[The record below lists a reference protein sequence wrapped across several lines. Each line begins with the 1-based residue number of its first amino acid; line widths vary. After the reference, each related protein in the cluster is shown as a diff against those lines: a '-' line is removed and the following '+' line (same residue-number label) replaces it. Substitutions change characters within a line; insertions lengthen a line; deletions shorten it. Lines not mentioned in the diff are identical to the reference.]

1 MDDNITPQKRAP
13 HQYNDDAHSSSE
25 KVVAGS
31 FTEDVNVKNDGR
43 SSYREHVPHED
54 RRRHIPEHL
63 RIPVAENVGYSPA
76 MSNFAKKIG
85 TFFAVCIAPFI
96 KGIRFLQRRT
106 NLTFWII
113 LAMVVGI
120 LIGQFAPAA
129 GKEIK
134 PLGDAFILMIKI
146 IIVPLVFSVL
156 VIGIAGHG
164 DDIGKVGKLA
174 IKTLIVSTLSTSVF
188 LRVLLTHFILVFRSG
203 YNTRSCYW
211 FNYG

>member
-1 MDDNITPQKRAP
+1 MDDNITPQKRSP
-13 HQYNDDAHSSSE
+13 HQYDDETQFPE

-31 FTEDVNVKNDGR
+31 FTEDVNKLHR
-43 SSYREHVPHED
+43 SNSSFREREEREE

-63 RIPVAENVGYSPA
+63 KIPVPENVGYSPA
-76 MSNFAKKIG
+76 ISNVGKKIG
-85 TFFAVCIAPFI
+85 AVISACVSPFI
-96 KGIRFLQRRT
+96 KVIRFLQKRT

-113 LAMVVGI
+113 TAMVIGI
-120 LIGQFAPAA
+120 LVGHFAPAF

-174 IKTLIVSTLSTSVF
+174 IKTLIVSENREMF
-188 LRVLLTHFILVFRSG
+188 A
-203 YNTRSCYW
+203 
-211 FNYG
+211 

>member
-1 MDDNITPQKRAP
+1 MEDNNITSHKRVS
-13 HQYNDDAHSSSE
+13 HHYHDDAGRNSSDE

-31 FTEDVNVKNDGR
+31 FTEDIHRDNA
-43 SSYREHVPHED
+43 SYREHSDHDE

-63 RIPVAENVGYSPA
+63 RIPVPENVGYSPRL
-76 MSNFAKKIG
+76 SNMGNKIG
-85 TFFAVCIAPFI
+85 SFFAMCISPLI
-96 KGIRFLQRRT
+96 KLIRFLQRRT

-113 LAMVVGI
+113 TSMIIGV
-120 LIGQFAPAA
+120 LIGQFAPAF

-164 DDIGKVGKLA
+164 DDVGKVGKLA
-174 IKTLIVSTLSTSVF
+174 IKTLIVSVYTIHYATM
-188 LRVLLTHFILVFRSG
+188 
-203 YNTRSCYW
+203 Y
-211 FNYG
+211 